1 MDRKAYLE
9 NFARESGKINLYAG
23 AMGVIASINGSPF
36 YTSYEKVYEVQQTLT
51 ALTAVHSDES
61 IPWDIERP
69 TAETVS
75 PEEMTQPDDI
85 TDWDFETI
93 LRQEG

>member
-1 MDRKAYLE
+1 MNRKTYLE

-23 AMGVIASINGSPF
+23 AMGVIASINGNPF
-36 YTSYEKVYEVQQTLT
+36 YTSDEKVYEVQRTLS
-51 ALTAVHSDES
+51 ALTAVHADEN

-75 PEEMTQPDDI
+75 PEENMLTDSI
-85 TDWDFETI
+85 TVWD
-93 LRQEG
+93 L